1 MIGLKE
7 GRMMLKGAFLQF
19 KRSLLQNSW
28 YQIVNIQCQVKS
40 TFPLQISVFFHTSLP
55 FELNNKELKSPPPH

>member
-28 YQIVNIQCQVKS
+28 YQIVNIQYQVKIDV
-40 TFPLQISVFFHTSLP
+40 PIAH
-55 FELNNKELKSPPPH
+55 